1 MSQDTLFIIVTIT
14 IGFGI
19 LFIILKRWLIDTKHQ
34 PDELISQLL
43 KSFDSRSHEQ
53 AKEIRDMSHVLNQ
66 RLDNAA
72 RVISAVQKNIGEF
85 SEIGRSMRD
94 LQEFLRSPKLR
105 GNIGEE
111 VLADLISQMFPKNSF
126 FLQYGFKSGV
136 RVDAAIKTDAGILTI
151 DAKFPMENY
160 QKMVKGETEQERERA
175 KKEFIRDVKGHIETI
190 SDKYILPD
198 EGTLD
203 FSLMYVPS
211 EPVFYELVQIVEV
224 MSFAKRQRV
233 YPVSPTTLY
242 AHLQTI
248 LLSFAGKQM
257 EQKSKEVFKI
267 LRAMLGDFEKIEVSL
282 GVLGKHLTNA
292 YNQMGQVNQGVVKL
306 GQKLKDSQTLDGKP
320 EQEQLP
326 VIEKN

>member
-1 MSQDTLFIIVTIT
+1 MSTEFIFLLGIILV
-14 IGFGI
+14 GFGVLAFLI
-19 LFIILKRWLIDTKHQ
+19 RHWLTQSQASQK

-43 KSFDSRSHEQ
+43 KSFDTRAHEQ
-53 AKEIRDMSHVLNQ
+53 SRDIREMSKVLNE

-72 RVISAVQKNIGEF
+72 RVIASVQKNIGEF

-111 VLADLISQMFPKNSF
+111 ILADLIGQMFPKASF
-126 FLQYGFKSGV
+126 FLQYGFKSGA

-151 DAKFPMENY
+151 DAKFPMESY
-160 QKMVKGETEQERERA
+160 QRMVKDETEAERSAAR
-175 KKEFIRDVKGHIETI
+175 KEFIRDVKGHIQSIGE
-190 SDKYILPD
+190 KYILPD

-211 EPVFYELVQIVEV
+211 ESVFYELVQIDEV
-224 MSFAKRQRV
+224 MNFAKRQRV

-257 EQKSKEVFKI
+257 EQKSKEVFKL
-267 LRAMLGDFEKIEVSL
+267 LRSMLGDYEKMEGSL
-282 GVLGKHLTNA
+282 GLLGKHLTNA
-292 YNQMGQVNQGVVKL
+292 YNQMGQVSQGVSKL
-306 GQKLKDSQTLDGKP
+306 GQKLKDTQTLEAKP
-320 EQEQLP
+320 SQEKLLD
-326 VIEKN
+326 E

>member
-1 MSQDTLFIIVTIT
+1 MSNETIL
-14 IGFGI
+14 ISSI
-19 LFIILKRWLIDTKHQ
+19 IILGFTILGYLIRKWSLETKQ
-34 PDELISQLL
+34 KPDELVSQFLR
-43 KSFDSRSHEQ
+43 SFDSRSHEQ
-53 AKEIRDMSHVLNQ
+53 AKEIRDLNKVLNE

-72 RVISAVQKNIGEF
+72 RVIASVQKNIGEF

-94 LQEFLRSPKLR
+94 LQEFLKSPKLR

-111 VLADLISQMFPKNSF
+111 VLADLIAQMFPKDSF
-126 FLQYGFKSGV
+126 FLQYQFKTGA

-151 DAKFPMENY
+151 DAKFPLESY
-160 QKMVKGETEQERERA
+160 QRMVKGETEMEREAA

-190 SDKYILPD
+190 SGKYILLD

-203 FSLMYVPS
+203 FALMYVPS
-211 EPVFYELVQIVEV
+211 EPVFYELVQMTEV
-224 MSFAKRQRV
+224 MNFAKRQRV

-257 EQKSKEVFKI
+257 EQKSREVFKL
-267 LRAMLGDFEKIEVSL
+267 LRAMVVDYEKLQSSL

-292 YNQMGQVNQGVVKL
+292 YNQMGQVSQGFVRL
-306 GQKLKDSQTLDGKP
+306 GQKLKATHTLEKHASQETLP
-320 EQEQLP
+320 E
-326 VIEKN
+326 V

>member
-1 MSQDTLFIIVTIT
+1 MPSEFLFIALLLVV
-14 IGFGI
+14 GFV
-19 LFIILKRWLIDTKHQ
+19 WLGFLIRKWLTQSNQK
-34 PDELISQLL
+34 PDELVTELL
-43 KSFDSRSHEQ
+43 KSFDVRSHEQ
-53 AKEIRDMSHVLNQ
+53 AKEIRDLSHVLNQ

-72 RVISAVQKNIGEF
+72 RVIAAVQKNIGEF

-111 VLADLISQMFPKNSF
+111 VLADLIGQMFPKGTF
-126 FLQYGFKSGV
+126 FLQYGFKSGA

-151 DAKFPMENY
+151 DAKFPLENY
-160 QKMVKGETEQERERA
+160 LKMVKNETETEREVA
-175 KKEFIRDVKGHIETI
+175 KKEFIRDVKGHIGEI
-190 SDKYILPD
+190 ANKYILPD

-203 FSLMYVPS
+203 FALMYVPS
-211 EPVFYELVQIVEV
+211 EPVFYELVQITEV
-224 MSFAKRQRV
+224 MNFAKRNRV

-257 EQKSKEVFKI
+257 EQKSREVFKL
-267 LRAMLGDFEKIEVSL
+267 LRAMLGDYEKIEASF

-292 YNQMGQVNQGVVKL
+292 CNQMGQVSQSFMRL
-306 GQKLKDSQTLDGKP
+306 GQKLKNSQSLEGKT
-320 EQEQLP
+320 E
-326 VIEKN
+326 IEKLQSG

>member
-1 MSQDTLFIIVTIT
+1 MTNETILIVFIIVL
-14 IGFGI
+14 GFSVLGY
-19 LFIILKRWLIDTKHQ
+19 LIRKWSLETKQ
-34 PDELISQLL
+34 KPDELVSQLL

-53 AKEIRDMSHVLNQ
+53 AKEIRDLNKVLNE

-94 LQEFLRSPKLR
+94 LQDFLKSPKLR

-126 FLQYGFKSGV
+126 FLQFAFKSGV

-151 DAKFPMENY
+151 DAKFPMESY
-160 QKMVKGETEQERERA
+160 QRMVKGETETERAAA
-175 KKEFIRDVKGHIETI
+175 KKEFIRDVRGHVQTI
-190 SDKYILPD
+190 SEKYILPD

-203 FSLMYVPS
+203 FALMYVPS
-211 EPVFYELVQIVEV
+211 EPVFYELVQISEIT
-224 MSFAKRQRV
+224 SFAKRQRV

-257 EQKSKEVFKI
+257 EQKSKEVFKL
-267 LRAMLGDFEKIEVSL
+267 LRAMAVDYEKMEGTL
-282 GVLGKHLTNA
+282 HVLGKHVTNA
-292 YNQMGQVNQGVVKL
+292 YNQMGQVSQGFVRF
-306 GQKLKDSQTLDGKP
+306 GQKLKATHAIDKQPHQETLP
-320 EQEQLP
+320 E
-326 VIEKN
+326 V